1 LTKLKTFAGLLFYLV
16 ATASVGYPSSAGP
29 VTVHAV
35 TFNGCHFKMKD
46 PYGGTLQATERST
59 PALANYSAEIS
70 PTARHPFETWIQFT
84 CQNPVTDETLS
95 ELAGI
100 KLTNKGWVL
109 DSSPDSIGPPETHT
123 TFYPLHGKSWDAGGV
138 TQDDINGDEER
149 RIRAF
154 AFCIPHDK
162 LALCGV
168 VRHVAYLSHLNESV
182 LPQVIKLL
190 ESIEFIDAP

>member
-1 LTKLKTFAGLLFYLV
+1 MWRNACIGLALCLV
-16 ATASVGYPSSAGP
+16 ANIVVAGQSGA
-29 VTVHAV
+29 TQAV
-35 TFNGCHFKMKD
+35 TREWSFDGCHFRMSD
-46 PYGGTLQATERST
+46 PYRGRIDIGSYIATIN
-59 PALANYSAEIS
+59 PKAH
-70 PTARHPFETWIQFT
+70 HPFEMWIQFT
-84 CQNPVTDETLS
+84 CQNPVTDKTLS

-149 RIRAF
+149 RVRVF